1 MPGQQRPMA
10 APDVR
15 RGLAGLGLALALALP
30 GPAAALD
37 FTVLNQGSGNI
48 IFAAGGFER
57 GDAARLEA
65 LLRRTPNVQMMVF
78 RSPGGVAV
86 EGLAVGRVIRRAGIG
101 THLPANTQCASACT
115 YAFLGGRVRTM
126 EAGARYGVHIFSASG
141 NQALVRDLEEDIR
154 RNGASAVIRMIQR
167 VEQSSAQLAA
177 QLAYY
182 TIEMGVSLR
191 LLEPN
196 VTTAHSDIRW
206 LTARELR
213 DLNVVNAD

>member
-1 MPGQQRPMA
+1 MRNA
-10 APDVR
+10 
-15 RGLAGLGLALALALP
+15 LAGLGLALAL
-30 GPAAALD
+30 GCSRPAAALD
-37 FTVLNQGSGNI
+37 FTVLNQGGGNI
-48 IFAAGGFER
+48 IFAAGAFER

-65 LLRRTPNVQMMVF
+65 VLRRTPNVQMMVF
-78 RSPGGVAV
+78 RSPGGVAA

-141 NQALVRDLEEDIR
+141 NPALLRQMEEEIR
-154 RNGASAVIRMIQR
+154 RNGASAVGRLIRL
-167 VEQSSAQLAA
+167 VEESSAQLAA

-182 TIEMGVSLR
+182 TIEMGVSIR

-196 VTTAHSDIRW
+196 VTTAHADIRW

-213 DLNVVNAD
+213 DFNVVNAD

>member
-1 MPGQQRPMA
+1 MI
-10 APDVR
+10 R
-15 RGLAGLGLALALALP
+15 RLALALLAL
-30 GPAAALD
+30 GLVRPAAALD
-37 FTVLNQGSGNI
+37 FTVLNQGRGNV
-48 IFAAGGFER
+48 IFAAGAFER

-65 LLRRTPNVQMMVF
+65 LLRRTSNVQMIVF

-86 EGLAVGRVIRRAGIG
+86 EGMAVGRVIRRAGIA

-115 YAFLGGRVRTM
+115 YAFLGGTVRTM
-126 EAGARYGVHIFSASG
+126 EPGARYGVHIFSVANSAG
-141 NQALVRDLEEDIR
+141 LVRRAEELIRRDGPSAVRALIQLIEED
-154 RNGASAVIRMIQR
+154 
-167 VEQSSAQLAA
+167 SAQFAA

-196 VTTAHSDIRW
+196 FRTAHADIRW

-213 DLNVVNAD
+213 DFNVVNAD